1 MTTLTLS
8 PPEAP
13 ARDPEGDRSSLEEVI
28 VDTWEGLTATRAV
41 RCPVCSGE
49 MLPAR
54 DGGEPGGKCRDCGA
68 RLS

>member
-8 PPEAP
+8 PLEAP
-13 ARDPEGDRSSLEEVI
+13 SRDAEGDHPSLKEVI
-28 VDTWEGLTATRAV
+28 VDAWEGLTTARAV

-54 DGGEPGGKCRDCGA
+54 DGGEPGGNCGDCGA
-68 RLS
+68 RLT